1 VRAKVQPA
9 AGLQGKVRAEKA
21 GNAANVLLLSRAA
34 KAKRLSPLK
43 AVATLAMMK
52 AASRTSIAKMQ
63 IVKLLL
69 QAGRSVLVA
78 TVHMAEAEIAEAV
91 LAAGTAE
98 VAAAAAHVAE
108 AIVVLVAAVEIAA
121 TARTAISHQQ
131 IAISL

>member
-1 VRAKVQPA
+1 
-9 AGLQGKVRAEKA
+9 
-21 GNAANVLLLSRAA
+21 
-34 KAKRLSPLK
+34 
-43 AVATLAMMK
+43 
-52 AASRTSIAKMQ
+52 
-63 IVKLLL
+63 
-69 QAGRSVLVA
+69 VA

-108 AIVVLVAAVEIAA
+108 AIVVLVAAVVEIAA